1 MRANLIWRVKFLLDT
16 IFMLQRISYISP
28 GDLGKLLRGVMAEAK
43 DLADAE
49 RCSLFLIDKY
59 TGELVSKVFDGNEV
73 SKEFRIQNG
82 QGIAGH
88 VAKTGKL
95 LNIRNAYQHPLF
107 YKGVDEA
114 TGFKTK

>member
-1 MRANLIWRVKFLLDT
+1 
-16 IFMLQRISYISP
+16 
-28 GDLGKLLRGVMAEAK
+28 MAEAK

-82 QGIAGH
+82 QGIA
-88 VAKTGKL
+88 VRL
-95 LNIRNAYQHPLF
+95 P
-107 YKGVDEA
+107 V
-114 TGFKTK
+114 

>member
-1 MRANLIWRVKFLLDT
+1 MGALEFQLESRHKFL
-16 IFMLQRISYISP
+16 FNRISFP